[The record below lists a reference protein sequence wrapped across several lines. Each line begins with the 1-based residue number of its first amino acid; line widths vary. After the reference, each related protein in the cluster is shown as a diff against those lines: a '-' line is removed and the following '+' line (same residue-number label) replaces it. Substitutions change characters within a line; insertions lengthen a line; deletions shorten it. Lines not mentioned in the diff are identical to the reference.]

1 MHIRKRWVALL
12 VLLTLLVTG
21 CTQTPKVTKVAGTI
35 LDDKGNPIPNAGLL
49 IDSNVTKTNAAG
61 QFSIT
66 ALAGE
71 NQVFVLV
78 NGYNPQIIPLNL
90 SQDAQTVALTAKPGK
105 PTRRTGD
112 TVDYI
117 LLLDSIRNTDI
128 TTTSPFT
135 YLTGD
140 DVREAA
146 RIHAGIL
153 NLAEAVEYLSPT
165 AMQTLCEILK
175 TRHLVWINKDLKD
188 HLQVFSAQ
196 SCKISNLPFNGGRGV
211 KQISGLLRDFL
222 QGDGLSVGRQPE
234 GTEAK
239 LAREVT
245 AYMERI
251 YEITYSGPDIQRI
264 KRVAS
269 PVIAVSDR
277 PNLRFTF
284 GILEA
289 AEYNAYALPGGYIF
303 ITRPLLEM
311 MDSDA
316 ELAAVLAHESA
327 HITHIHAVKGYERQ
341 VALAVAGVFLAVAT
355 GDVDTYDF
363 VQAIGNIITEGYSKD
378 QEYDADATGLRYIAR
393 AGYDPEAMLSL
404 LTKLKELEYR
414 LSGGRRGYSRTH
426 PATESRIRQV
436 RAKLPTVEYY
446 EFLNQYIASL

>member
-1 MHIRKRWVALL
+1 MHIRKRLVALL
-12 VLLTLLVTG
+12 VLMVLLVTG
-21 CTQTPKVTKVAGTI
+21 CTQTPKVTKIAGTI
-35 LDDKGNPIPNAGLL
+35 LDDRGKPIPDAGLL
-49 IDSNVTKTNAAG
+49 IDSNMTKTNAAG

-71 NQVFVLV
+71 NQAVVLV
-78 NGYNPQIIPLNL
+78 SGHSPQIIPLNL
-90 SQDAQTVALTAKPGK
+90 DQEAQTVTLTARPGK
-105 PTRRTGD
+105 PTKRSGN

-128 TTTSPFT
+128 TTSPSFA

-140 DVREAA
+140 DVKEAA
-146 RIHAGIL
+146 RIHTGIP
-153 NLAEAVEYLSPT
+153 NLTKAVEYLSPA
-165 AMQTLCEILK
+165 AMQSLCKVLK
-175 TRHLVWINKDLKD
+175 TRHLVWINRDLKG

-196 SCKISNLPFNGGRGV
+196 SCKISNLPFGESRGV
-211 KQISGLLRDFL
+211 KRINELLGDFL
-222 QGDGLSVGRQPE
+222 RENGSSVGRHPE

-245 AYMERI
+245 AYMEQI
-251 YEITYSGPDIQRI
+251 YDVTYTGPDIQRI

-269 PVIAVSDR
+269 PVIAVSER

-289 AEYNAYALPGGYIF
+289 TEYNAYALPGGYIF

-311 MDSDA
+311 MESDA

-341 VALAVAGVFLAVAT
+341 VALTVAGVFLAVAT
-355 GDVDTYDF
+355 GDMDSYDF
-363 VQAIGNIITEGYSKD
+363 IQAIGNIITEGYSKD

-393 AGYDPEAMLSL
+393 AGYEPEAMLSL
-404 LTKLKELEYR
+404 LTKLKDLEYR
-414 LSGGRRGYSRTH
+414 LTGGRRGYSRTH

-436 RAKLPTVEYY
+436 EAQLPTVEYY
-446 EFLNQYIASL
+446 KFLDQYLASL